1 MFKNYTLVALAILC
15 VASIS
20 NAATIVGPSPYLALS
35 DTPAG
40 VFDSDHLL
48 CVQDFEDADG
58 PWEVGFSIDVG
69 QRIGPKFT
77 SGAGVP
83 VTDSVDADDNAIDGD
98 GTMGS
103 SWFTSG
109 SALNI
114 TFDVASPSAGFV
126 FTDADK
132 SATEVTIRAYSEAG
146 TELISQTFAADFLD
160 DVFTGTTQED
170 RFFGVV
176 GMNGETI
183 KRISVSIDRGAGI
196 EIDHV
201 QFVKPEVVPEPAAA
215 ALAIL
220 GMCSLLGLRRRRR

>member
-1 MFKNYTLVALAILC
+1 MKNTIIALAVCLC
-15 VASIS
+15 TGLAD
-20 NAATIVGPSPYLALS
+20 AATIVGPTPYLALS

-40 VFDSDHLL
+40 VFSDDHLL

-58 PWEVGFSIDVG
+58 PWEVGFSINVG

-77 SGAGVP
+77 SGQGVP
-83 VTDSVDADDNAIDGD
+83 VTDSVDADDNSIDGD

-103 SWFTSG
+103 SWF
-109 SALNI
+109 SATRGLTI
-114 TFDVASPSAGFV
+114 TFDEPTPSAGFV

-132 SATEVTIRAYSEAG
+132 NAETVTVTAFAEDG
-146 TELISQTFAADFLD
+146 TELISQSFDAFFD

-176 GMNGETI
+176 GMDGETI
-183 KRISVSIDRGAGI
+183 KRLHVTIDQGNGI

-201 QFVKPEVVPEPAAA
+201 QFVKPEVVPEPTAF
-215 ALAIL
+215 AL
-220 GMCSLLGLRRRRR
+220 LLASFCGLLRLRRSRR

>member
-1 MFKNYTLVALAILC
+1 MFKNYTLFALAIWC
-15 VASIS
+15 VAAVA
-20 NAATIVGPSPYLALS
+20 NAATIIGPSPYLALS
-35 DTPAG
+35 DTPDG
-40 VFDSDHLL
+40 VFDSTHLV
-48 CVQDFEDADG
+48 CAQDFEDADG
-58 PWEVGFSIDVG
+58 PWEVGFTIDVG
-69 QRIGPKFT
+69 RRIGPKFT

-109 SALNI
+109 SSLNI

-132 SATEVTIRAYSEAG
+132 RAEQITIRAYDEAG
-146 TELISQTFAADFLD
+146 TELISQTFDADFLD

-176 GMNGETI
+176 GMAGETI
-183 KRISVSIDRGAGI
+183 KRLNVSIDQGTGI

-201 QFVKPEVVPEPAAA
+201 QFVKPEVVPEPTAA
-215 ALAIL
+215 ALAVIGL
-220 GMCSLLGLRRRRR
+220 CGMLRFRRRQR